1 MRMPPLPTDSI
12 HARAC
17 KLKCEKILTR
27 PIKMFPLFS
36 LWRGNFDWS
45 KGDYAQ
51 EMFLELCKLALKYT

>member
-1 MRMPPLPTDSI
+1 MCMV
-12 HARAC
+12 
-17 KLKCEKILTR
+17 KLS
-27 PIKMFPLFS
+27 IKMFPLFS